1 MSTIQ
6 SALEEVENLDSNDQE
21 IFYEILAKRRI
32 EERREEI
39 YHNAESTFEAIKNG
53 TAKKGSIEDLLA
65 DLED

>member
-6 SALEEVENLDSNDQE
+6 SALDEVSNLEPIEQE

-39 YHNAESTFEAIKNG
+39 YNNAESTLKAIENG
-53 TAKKGSIEDLLA
+53 TAKKGSLEDLLA